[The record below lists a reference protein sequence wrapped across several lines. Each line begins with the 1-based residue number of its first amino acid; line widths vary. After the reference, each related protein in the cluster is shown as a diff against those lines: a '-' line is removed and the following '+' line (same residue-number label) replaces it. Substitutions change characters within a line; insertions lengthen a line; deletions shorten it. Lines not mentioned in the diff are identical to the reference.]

1 MLHNIPKTPLP
12 ILEVPHIEIT
22 SQTRA
27 SLEPKD
33 LTKFLHTFAR
43 PTESLII
50 HRRIAGNSLHGKV
63 EKDLIEALASLGPIK
78 SLHIKLEHS
87 GERII
92 EAALRFKVQDLKI
105 VNSYY

>member
-1 MLHNIPKTPLP
+1 MIFPKTPLP

-22 SQTRA
+22 SKTRA
-27 SLEPKD
+27 SFEPKD
-33 LTKFLHTFAR
+33 LTKFLQNFAR

-50 HRRIAGNSLHGKV
+50 HRSITGNSLHGKV
-63 EKDLIEALASLGPIK
+63 EQDLIDSLASLGPIK
-78 SLHIKLEHS
+78 KMHMKLEHS

-92 EAALRFKVQDLKI
+92 EAAFRFKVQDLKI